1 MNLQYFGGRGASS
14 SNAPIGGNINS
25 GYTVT
30 SATGQTME
38 WYFSSANGQNYYRNS
53 IGEIPEP
60 TPNNWTDKQMI
71 ARVKEN
77 GGTAKE
83 KTKTELKKEYAQY
96 TSEKEA
102 TNRLLN
108 QAYVSDRAFVKN
120 SRQYRTGRRAA
131 RRQ

>member
-1 MNLQYFGGRGASS
+1 MK
-14 SNAPIGGNINS
+14 
-25 GYTVT
+25 
-30 SATGQTME
+30 QTK
-38 WYFSSANGQNYYRNS
+38 FFQ
-53 IGEIPEP
+53 
-60 TPNNWTDKQMI
+60 K
-71 ARVKEN
+71 KEKVN
-77 GGTAKE
+77 KSKKNQKKDNTEKTAKE